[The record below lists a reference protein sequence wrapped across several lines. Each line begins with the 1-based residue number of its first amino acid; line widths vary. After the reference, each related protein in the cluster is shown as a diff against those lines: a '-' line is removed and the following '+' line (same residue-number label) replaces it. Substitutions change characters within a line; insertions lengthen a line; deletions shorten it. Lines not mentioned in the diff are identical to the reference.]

1 MDVGTTESQDSEVS
15 AGSETFSS
23 KLGLCEVCTIRNGKY
38 TCPRCEVKTCSLKC
52 NRIHKLELECNGDRD
67 RTKFVPLNKFSNLD
81 LVSDYRL
88 LEEISRS
95 LEAAKKNF
103 RTKWNLQRA
112 LIKLKYEA
120 KLRKVDLKFLPSQFT
135 RRKNNTTNFQSA
147 TAQIFW
153 HVEWIFVNADNLRLY
168 DENVPETQKLGG
180 ILQKYFMP
188 DNDKLLAEKLQYYQ
202 AVGIPGVKLF
212 LKAEQRTI
220 KKFYELDSSMTLK
233 ESLANKLIIEYPT
246 IHVVFKDHGCGYD
259 VIDSDDDEE
268 DSATNEKSGKEVI
281 NNIINRSENE
291 EINRSSKNLLFV
303 SEYSDDG
310 DDQ

>member
-1 MDVGTTESQDSEVS
+1 MDADTTESQDSEVS
-15 AGSETFSS
+15 AGSGTFSS

-95 LEAAKKNF
+95 LEAAKKSF
-103 RTKWNLQRA
+103 RSKWHLQRT

-153 HVEWIFVNADNLRLY
+153 HIEWIFVNADNLRLY

-246 IHVVFKDHGCGYD
+246 IHVVLKDHGCGYD
-259 VIDSDDDEE
+259 VIDSDDDE